1 MLKACWDCI
10 AGDRTHSE
18 SPYGTQLT
26 GDIHRAPPWPR
37 PRNEKET
44 MLLLPKSLDSEDEV
58 VVTGNLEGDA
68 RTLTIGLVTGM
79 SEPDY
84 QNVACQLDVNFPSNG
99 ANNIAIKVIQNG
111 NHELVNDGKPATDY
125 FIEGEEFIIRFRVRN
140 ENYISIYVGPSF
152 LEQVEL
158 KHNVND
164 IRFLAVNGDVKI
176 KSLNMNLHKMVFSSF
191 HL

>member
-1 MLKACWDCI
+1 
-10 AGDRTHSE
+10 
-18 SPYGTQLT
+18 
-26 GDIHRAPPWPR
+26 
-37 PRNEKET
+37 

-84 QNVACQLDVNFPSNG
+84 QNVACQLDVKFPSNG

-176 KSLNMNLHKMVFSSF
+176 KKFEYEF
-191 HL
+191 A